1 MVSAIIVFNLF
12 ALNVLAS
19 YGVNYDGVILVG
31 NDANYG
37 VGSIEWAFVREA
49 THVQEDYAQAY
60 EDTLVDFFSSS
71 YYEEWGEY
79 YVVLAE
85 HSDNGRECSALYYYQ
100 IDSPNALY
108 MIGDKTSSLSKKD
121 GAYSYNTSDY
131 KDENGYNYRDRFGM
145 TWVLW
150 TLDENMSIRCASWSF
165 SESTGGTCN
174 RNFGEIYN
182 GTYSV
187 NDNGIYTS
195 YLGMYNYTL
204 VSTNIPVLNATDLCR
219 HLYDVN
225 QYDEKH
231 LCDGGSRSCFI
242 GSNTDYMIDAVP
254 NAPVYLFNKV
264 WFDGQASGTGASYD
278 ASQIYLDNFRMITHF
293 SNDYDHVYFEFK
305 YDISEYLW
313 NNQDTAVFDVSV
325 RYENELDIGSGLA
338 TMPYECNCEYVI
350 KLSENT
356 DGYKVYLKD
365 IPCMQDA
372 VNVFGIDNCSL
383 AKNVIVGDELFI
395 DFDSIDTPIDAE
407 GLAGISSSD
416 IYFQIT
422 PRINQTYGN
431 RNDSHA
437 DLLNKQTDYYQS
449 TPTEDGDYI
458 PDSIPTVAP
467 TNNYTYITTDGNGN
481 PIYNYYTINIDGI
494 TTPVNGDST
503 LGIAFTEPLQVY
515 VNGSLGGGGSSSSS
529 SSTDDDDVNLTIE
542 DDDYTDS
549 ALREDLKDGFGLLD
563 DINTPEDGDG
573 YIHMALSFFDGLDS
587 DIEDIIGF
595 GISSVITIAIL
606 RSILRR

>member
-108 MIGDKTSSLSKKD
+108 MIGDKSLSLSKKD

-145 TWVLW
+145 TWLLW
-150 TLDENMSIRCASWSF
+150 TLDANMSIRCASWTF

-204 VSTNIPVLNATDLCR
+204 VSTNIPVLNSTDLCR
-219 HLYDVN
+219 HLYDPD

-231 LCDGGSRSCFI
+231 QCDGGFRSCSI
-242 GSNTDYMIDAVP
+242 GANLDYMKDAVP

-278 ASQIYLDNFRMITHF
+278 ASQIYLDNFRIVAHF
-293 SNDYDHVYFEFK
+293 SNDYDQVYFEFK
-305 YDISEYLW
+305 YDVSQYLW
-313 NNQDTAVFDVSV
+313 DNKDSAVIDINVKYESSESLLSLFDGQRWWEDS
-325 RYENELDIGSGLA
+325 YTISLNDNIDS
-338 TMPYECNCEYVI
+338 
-350 KLSENT
+350 
-356 DGYKVYLKD
+356 YKVYLKD
-365 IPCMQDA
+365 ISCMQSFIEDFVSIGCLQWIA
-372 VNVFGIDNCSL
+372 EDY
-383 AKNVIVGDELFI
+383 VIGNELV
-395 DFDSIDTPIDAE
+395 IDTSDFTIE
-407 GLAGISSSD
+407 GIGGETLYMIESSD
-416 IYFQIT
+416 IYFELI

-431 RNDSHA
+431 RNDAHA
-437 DLLNKQTDYYQS
+437 DILNKNSDYYQS
-449 TPTEDGDYI
+449 TPSEDGDYT
-458 PDSIPTVAP
+458 PDTPPVVNP
-467 TNNYTYITTDGNGN
+467 TNNYTYVTTDSNGN

-503 LGIAFTEPLQVY
+503 LGITFTEPLQVY

-529 SSTDDDDVNLTIE
+529 SSTDDDDIDLTIE

-549 ALREDLKDGFGLLD
+549 ALREDLKDGFGLID
-563 DINTPEDGDG
+563 DMTTPTANDG
-573 YIHMALSFFDGLDS
+573 YLPMALS
-587 DIEDIIGF
+587 
-595 GISSVITIAIL
+595 V
-606 RSILRR
+606 